1 MILHASRFTIRSTA
15 ALVVPLVL
23 LCSQAFGQSGI
34 ENTLKQFSGDDV
46 KGYIQ
51 PFADL
56 FGANMNAGFYHNA
69 EIPTTGFSL
78 SLDIVAMGSVVGDDQ
93 KSYTAHTPA
102 GFNPGTFTTATIFG
116 EKGTLVKNASDT
128 SLQYRGSDG
137 IINTSL
143 FPAAVP
149 QLTIGS
155 VFGTKAIIRFITT
168 PKFGSNNDI
177 PEVTLFA
184 IGAQHSVSQ
193 YLPSFPVDL
202 SGGIYYTTF
211 KVGDIMK
218 FSGVAIGGQVSKS
231 FSVLRLY
238 GGLAWEKTSMTLEY
252 VSTAPGAPSVK
263 QDLDGANTF
272 RVTGGVC
279 LHLGFFNI
287 FADVNAGSIMNFSG
301 GIGFGG

>member
-1 MILHASRFTIRSTA
+1 MISHRFPVRIAA

-23 LCSQAFGQSGI
+23 MGHQAMGQTSI
-34 ENTLKQFSGDDV
+34 ENTLKQFSGEDAR
-46 KGYIQ
+46 GYIQ

-69 EIPTTGFSL
+69 QVPTTGLTL
-78 SLDIVAMGSVVGDDQ
+78 SLDIVAMGSLVGDDQ

-102 GFNPGTFTTATIFG
+102 GFSPTTFSTATIFG
-116 EKGTLVKNASDT
+116 GKGSIVKNAPDT
-128 SLQYRGSDG
+128 SLQYKGSDG
-137 IINTSL
+137 IINTSI
-143 FPAAVP
+143 FPSAVP

-155 VFGTKAIIRFITT
+155 IFGTKAIVRFLTT
-168 PKFGSNNDI
+168 PKLGSNDDV
-177 PEVTLFA
+177 PEITLFA

-193 YLPSFPVDL
+193 YLPSFPLDL
-202 SGGIYYTTF
+202 SAGIFYSSF

-218 FSGVAIGGQVSKS
+218 FSGVSIGGQVSKS

-252 VSTAPGAPSVK
+252 TSTAPGAAASVK

-272 RVTGGVC
+272 RVTGGLC

-287 FADVNAGSIMNFSG
+287 FADANAGSITNFSG
-301 GIGFGG
+301 GISFGN